1 MSLKPYLSLCLFAAV
16 LLTLAALPAGA
27 HSVVIFP
34 GSSLESAI
42 AAQHDDFLFDVGE
55 TGQFVVLGGHHFE
68 YDWFNIDSQLD
79 VKMQK
84 PDGSVVSLASRNASS
99 PYTHPIS
106 KEKST
111 LTYQVCSATFDQA
124 GIYTIYTTYVEEN
137 GDTDSPKLMV
147 YVGSDDT
154 WTGWNNV
161 IGLPAEII
169 PYTRTMNL
177 RAGDVLNAK
186 FIAGGS
192 PVPEYTMIFSEPSR
206 TEAQAL
212 ASFDEIMKEFQ
223 TTDESIY
230 LIYSKA
236 TSTNANGEYFTT
248 LDEPGLWV
256 SVARYTNEN
265 GHKDATT
272 LIVPVM
278 GTYDT
283 FGPSYDPL
291 GPSSGTETSSGS
303 DNSSNAND
311 KQSTPGFTA
320 LAVLGSIGLAGF
332 IGTRFGRN

>member
-1 MSLKPYLSLCLFAAV
+1 MAHFKPLLSICLFAAI
-16 LLTLAALPAGA
+16 LLMVLPAGA

-42 AAQHDDFLFDVGE
+42 AAQHDDFLFDAGE

-68 YDWFNIDSQLD
+68 YDWFNLDHQVD

-84 PDGSVVSLASRNASS
+84 PDGSVVTLSSKMASS

-106 KEKST
+106 KEKTT
-111 LTYQVCSATFDQA
+111 LNYQVCTATFDQA
-124 GIYTIYTTYVEEN
+124 GIYTLYTTYVQED
-137 GDTDSPKLMV
+137 GGTDSPKLMV

-161 IGLPAEII
+161 IGLPAEIV
-169 PYTRTMNL
+169 PYTRTMNM
-177 RAGDVLNAK
+177 RAGDVLSAK

-192 PVPEYTMIFSEPSR
+192 PAPEYTMIFSEPSR

-212 ASFDEIMKEFQ
+212 ASMDEIMKEFPS
-223 TTDESIY
+223 TDESIY

-236 TSTNANGEYFTT
+236 TSTNVNGEYFTT

-256 SVARYTNEN
+256 SVARHVNEK
-265 GHKDATT
+265 GLTDATT

-278 GTYDT
+278 GSYDT
-283 FGPSYDPL
+283 FGPSGADA
-291 GPSSGTETSSGS
+291 GSSSPSGS
-303 DNSSNAND
+303 DSGSSNSSGET

-320 LAVLGSIGLAGF
+320 LAVLGSIGLAGL
-332 IGTRFGRN
+332 IGSRFRNN